1 MSDHDDF
8 VKKLNAEGEGT
19 PRDIQP
25 PTDDATFERQS
36 RDAVKLYRLVVSTDL
51 GLRGWSIL
59 KAPPVVL
66 HASMLLT

>member
-1 MSDHDDF
+1 MADHDDF

-36 RDAVKLYRLVVSTDL
+36 RDAVKLYRYVSTYT
-51 GLRGWSIL
+51 GLL
-59 KAPPVVL
+59 L
-66 HASMLLT
+66 ASLAIAIASFACLAAWP